1 MEGSAKENVIAVSF
15 DSSNAAYD
23 AVTKLKELDQQG
35 QVTLYEGRVV
45 ERDPTGQLAV
55 KDSVLGAED
64 KRGLTTVSGG
74 LIGMLVGVIAGPVGM
89 LLGGSM
95 GLMTGAV
102 IEMDVDD
109 RDDSVLSA
117 FARHVQPGTT
127 AVLAHVN
134 EQSEEIVDNAM
145 TGMGGNV
152 LRRPAVDVETELAAA
167 QEARD
172 VAEHEAREKLRKERR
187 DQKKEEIDSKLD
199 ALKAK
204 VSKREKTPAAT

>member
-1 MEGSAKENVIAVSF
+1 METVIAVSF
-15 DSSNAAYD
+15 DSTNGAYD

-45 ERDPTGQLAV
+45 ERDATGQLVV
-55 KDSVLGAED
+55 KDSVLGGDDEQGIA
-64 KRGLTTVSGG
+64 TVSGG

-89 LLGGSM
+89 LLGGSI

-102 IEMDVDD
+102 VEMDVDD

-127 AVLAHVN
+127 AVLAHLG
-134 EQSEEIVDNAM
+134 EQSDEIVDNTMA
-145 TGMGGNV
+145 GMGGSI

-199 ALKAK
+199 ALRAK
-204 VSKREKTPAAT
+204 VSKHEKTPAAT

>member
-1 MEGSAKENVIAVSF
+1 METIIAVSF
-15 DSSNAAYD
+15 DSTNGAYD

-45 ERDPTGQLAV
+45 ERDATGQLVV
-55 KDSVLGAED
+55 KDSVLGADGEQ
-64 KRGLTTVSGG
+64 GIATVSGG
-74 LIGMLVGVIAGPVGM
+74 LLGMLIGVIAGPVGM
-89 LLGGSM
+89 LLGGSI

-102 IEMDVDD
+102 VEMDVDD

-127 AVLAHVN
+127 AVLAHLG
-134 EQSEEIVDNAM
+134 EQSDEIVDNAM
-145 TGMGGNV
+145 TGMGGSI

-172 VAEHEAREKLRKERR
+172 VAEHEARERLRKESR
-187 DQKKEEIDSKLD
+187 DQKKEQIDSKLD
-199 ALKAK
+199 ALRGK
-204 VSKREKTPAAT
+204 VSKHEKTPAAH